1 MRLQL
6 QRKMP
11 ERAATYNK
19 EAKYTYIYRQLE
31 RYRYIETKWNQP
43 RSDQLAELGQKYIMK
58 LAEIGQ

>member
-19 EAKYTYIYRQLE
+19 EAKYTYIDSWKGTAAQKLNGTSRE
-31 RYRYIETKWNQP
+31 VTNQQ
-43 RSDQLAELGQKYIMK
+43 SWDKNT
-58 LAEIGQ
+58 